1 MKRLMYLT
9 MCLCTMLLVMTACV
23 GKNKS
28 IVGKWELTFE
38 IAGTKSVSVY
48 EFNESGKFTMTTSSK
63 SDSQA
68 MNIRA
73 TGAGDYTYEN
83 NIITLKYDLPSY
95 DIKEYA
101 AEGIDEETSMAIME
115 QSKKMVGQ
123 VDLQLRVIKINGD
136 EMIVIIDDLKGFYGT
151 LKRI

>member
-1 MKRLMYLT
+1 
-9 MCLCTMLLVMTACV
+9 MCLCTMLLVMTACF

-38 IAGTKSVSVY
+38 VTTGVKSVSVY
-48 EFNESGKFTMTTSSK
+48 EFNESGKFTMTTSTK
-63 SDSQA
+63 SDSPA

-83 NIITLKYDLPSY
+83 NIITLKFDLSSY
-95 DIKEYA
+95 AIKEYA
-101 AEGIDEETSMAIME
+101 AEGIDEETTMAIME
-115 QSKKMVGQ
+115 QYKKMDGQ

-136 EMIVIIDDLKGFYGT
+136 EMTVITDGQEGLKGLLKGT